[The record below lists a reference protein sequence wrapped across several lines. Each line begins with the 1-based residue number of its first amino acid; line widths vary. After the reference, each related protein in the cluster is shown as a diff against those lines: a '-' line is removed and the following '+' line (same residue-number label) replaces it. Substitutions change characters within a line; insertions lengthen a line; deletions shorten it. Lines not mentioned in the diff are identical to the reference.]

1 MKLLLMILLSSC
13 MHNDTVFYDKLVND
27 FDRYSWFI
35 TIEIKSSEYNGQ
47 VIIENDDL
55 FNYLNQTQ
63 KLDKEKYK
71 QIIKG
76 KLENNQS
83 IEIEKASLTKWNFIK
98 VPTIKSVNQNAKN
111 GVDEFIK
118 IYFDGKV
125 LKDGIA
131 DDERTVIIQKLFE
144 WKIPSKIDD
153 ETGYLILS
161 R

>member
-1 MKLLLMILLSSC
+1 MKLVLIMLLSSC
-13 MHNDTVFYDKLVND
+13 MHSDSIFYDKLLND

-35 TIEIKSSEYNGQ
+35 TIEIKSSEYNGK

-55 FNYLNQTQ
+55 FYCLNQTQ
-63 KLDKEKYK
+63 KLDKEQYK
-71 QIIKG
+71 KIIKE
-76 KLENNQS
+76 KLENNSS
-83 IEIEKASLTKWNFIK
+83 IVIGKESLTKWNFVK
-98 VPTIKSVNQNAKN
+98 VPTIERVNQNAKK

-125 LKDGIA
+125 LRDDIA
-131 DDERTVIIQKLFE
+131 DDDRTVVIQKLFE
-144 WKIPSKIDD
+144 WGVPSKIDD